1 VDRRVLIAALIAI
14 AVLAAAAGG
23 VWAWLSRGGPRP
35 EVEVIVAEAA
45 VKVGEETVATA
56 RKGDRLSVYG
66 KRVGWYQV
74 KAGGELGWIHA
85 ANVRRVRDPD
95 APPRLVE
102 AEVLAVF
109 FPDVVLD
116 EFPPSGERWLL
127 VEVNAYAAKANA
139 EGGTAIDTLRFVALH
154 GQRRFFRPRVWKK
167 IQVGDHAIE
176 RLEIRDEFVLPVGSS
191 RKLRLAYTIPSDLVA
206 RTGWHVLYVPPKAKG
221 ASSAPDTADGTE

>member
-1 VDRRVLIAALIAI
+1 MDRRVLIVALIAI
-14 AVLAAAAGG
+14 AVLAAVAGG
-23 VWAWLSRGGPRP
+23 AWVWLSRGGPRP

-56 RKGDRLSVYG
+56 RKGDRLLVYG

-74 KAGGELGWIHA
+74 KAGGQLGWIYA
-85 ANVRRVRDPD
+85 ANVRRARDPD

-127 VEVNAYAAKANA
+127 VEANAYAAKANA
-139 EGGTAIDTLRFVALH
+139 EGGTAIDTLRFVVLH
-154 GQRRFFRPRVWKK
+154 GQKRFFRPRVWKK
-167 IQVGDHAIE
+167 IQVGDDAIE

-206 RTGWHVLYVPPKAKG
+206 RTGWYILYVPPKPAGG
-221 ASSAPDTADGTE
+221 APEAEPAPSAP